1 MSRPARV
8 VDLQVREPTP
18 AEAADE
24 LRARLYLD
32 ELRRPPHR
40 LWRILQDPS
49 WREYAPAEQEDCYRL
64 EMELAQLRVR
74 WWQSESFD
82 ELVDVYGRMLRIDRG
97 LQSRA
102 IGVWVRVGRRLE
114 LWDP

>member
-32 ELRRPPHR
+32 SVRRPPHD
-40 LWRILQDPS
+40 LWRILKDPG
-49 WREYAPAEQEDCYRL
+49 WREYPAADQDECDRL
-64 EMELAQLRVR
+64 EMELAQLVVR

-82 ELVDVYGRMLRIDRG
+82 ELADIYGRMLRIYRG
-97 LQSRA
+97 LESRA
-102 IGVWVRVGRRLE
+102 IGRWVRLGRRRE